1 MNKDDKIKPEDI
13 MNFDENGNLVY
24 SRDLFLTLAM
34 GDMDNIILEY
44 PELLKIV
51 WRGVKDLFKT
61 YEKYSN
67 ALELCSLSL
76 LNFATTSK
84 WHEIYGIDISNLT
97 PGGDRDIVT
106 PEFKEAYLKL
116 YDKMLSMAEDNK
128 DLLHEEN

>member
-1 MNKDDKIKPEDI
+1 MNKNDKIKPEDI

-24 SRDLFLTLAM
+24 SRDLFLTLTM

-67 ALELCSLSL
+67 ALGLCSLSFL
-76 LNFATTSK
+76 DFATTFK
-84 WHEIYGIDISNLT
+84 WPEIYGIDISNLT
-97 PGGDRDIVT
+97 PCVGRGTVT
-106 PEFKEAYLKL
+106 PEFKEAYFKL
-116 YDKMLSMAEDNK
+116 YDKMLSMTEDNK
-128 DLLHEEN
+128 DLLHNEN